1 MFDGIFQLSV
11 SLKGGYAAL
20 ETRISGIFDPH
31 PSPLYKHIYSTKLLI
46 SGLPSQPSSTNG
58 LGTKACLMG
67 SSNSPLVSKEAM
79 QPWKPDLDSRG
90 RGRFPYMFVLTPPE
104 KDFSLL

>member
-1 MFDGIFQLSV
+1 M
-11 SLKGGYAAL
+11 
-20 ETRISGIFDPH
+20 
-31 PSPLYKHIYSTKLLI
+31 YKI

-67 SSNSPLVSKEAM
+67 SSKSPLVSKEAM

-104 KDFSLL
+104 KDFFLLSDIIISEFIYR

>member
-1 MFDGIFQLSV
+1 MLYYSKVAV
-11 SLKGGYAAL
+11 SL
-20 ETRISGIFDPH
+20 
-31 PSPLYKHIYSTKLLI
+31 
-46 SGLPSQPSSTNG
+46 LPSQPSSTNG

-67 SSNSPLVSKEAM
+67 SSKSPLVSKEAM

-104 KDFSLL
+104 REFFLLSEIIIPEFIYRKIFSLFSL

>member
-1 MFDGIFQLSV
+1 MFDGNFHLSV
-11 SLKGGYAAL
+11 NLKGNL
-20 ETRISGIFDPH
+20 SGIFDP
-31 PSPLYKHIYSTKLLI
+31 PPPYISIIYSMYKI

-67 SSNSPLVSKEAM
+67 SSKSPLVSKEAM

-104 KDFSLL
+104 KDFFYYPI